1 MTLADDVTGVMDALI
16 AATEDVERRLEAAG
30 EAHAHDWMFAL
41 REVVYDLKRELIL
54 VAELPACEDAE
65 AVRERLAEISA
76 DVIYRLGPHAEH
88 HLGEFVQTD
97 DDSP

>member
-1 MTLADDVTGVMDALI
+1 MAVTLAGDVTGVMDALI

-30 EAHAHDWMFAL
+30 ESHAHDWMFAL

-54 VAELPACEDAE
+54 VAGLPDAE

-76 DVIYRLGPHAEH
+76 DVIYMLGPHAEH
-88 HLGEFVQTD
+88 HLGEFVETD
-97 DDSP
+97 DDSR